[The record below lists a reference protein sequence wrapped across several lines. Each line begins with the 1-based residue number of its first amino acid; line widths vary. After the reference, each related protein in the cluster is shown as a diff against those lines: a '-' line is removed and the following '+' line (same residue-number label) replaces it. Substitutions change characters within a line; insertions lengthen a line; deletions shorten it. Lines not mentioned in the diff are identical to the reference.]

1 MAAVRPDR
9 RGLAPGARWEVHGS
23 NQPSLLRSPN
33 PTGMLVVLAVEP
45 PTLLRFQLTG
55 ERIEA
60 ELRLQTKAP
69 DRTLATLAVEGPWL
83 VGLRRGFAHR
93 ALSRLHALCQ
103 TGAEPD
109 L

>member
-1 MAAVRPDR
+1 VRPDR
-9 RGLAPGARWEVHGS
+9 RGFAPGARWEVSGT
-23 NQPSLLRSPN
+23 NRPSLLRAPN
-33 PTGMLVVLAVEP
+33 PTGMLIVLAVEP
-45 PTLLRFQLTG
+45 PTLFRFQLTG

-60 ELRLQTKAP
+60 ELRLRATAP

-83 VGLRRGFAHR
+83 VGLRRSFAHK

-103 TGAEPD
+103 TAAG